1 MRPRNYTMKRAIFGF
16 AAAALLALPVLALA
30 PMSGLQP
37 GEMTSAFEPTHI
49 AGPDKGTETCPVCK
63 YGNRPAIQ
71 VWNTGDDQSNIV
83 AMLNHLD
90 NKVANSK
97 HELKAFEVRVT
108 SCEACVSDNG
118 EIAKMVKGG
127 NVGITQIPST
137 SEAVKAY
144 KINTDGSV
152 KNTVIVYRNRKV
164 VANFVN
170 LKADEEGLAKLDAAI
185 AKVDN

>member
-1 MRPRNYTMKRAIFGF
+1 MKRAIFGIS
-16 AAAALLALPVLALA
+16 AAALLALPVLALA

-63 YGNRPAIQ
+63 YGNLPAVQ
-71 VWNTGDDQSNIV
+71 VWNTGDDQQNIV

-90 NKVANSK
+90 AKVASSK
-97 HELKAFEVRVT
+97 HGLKAFEVRVT
-108 SCEACVSDNG
+108 MCEKCVSDNG
-118 EIAKMVKGG
+118 EIAKMVKGN
-127 NVGITQIPST
+127 NVGITQIPSS

-144 KINTDGSV
+144 KINTDGTV
-152 KNTVIVYRNRKV
+152 KNTILVYKNRKV

-170 LKADEEGLAKLDAAI
+170 LKADKEGLAKLDTAL
-185 AKVDN
+185 AKIDN